1 MLHFLLIALFS
12 LSLSRDI
19 IRNLP
24 YNIYQIEDMNQY
36 ETKNLPEGN
45 RFYIKL
51 PKNIEKDTTFYLT
64 IPKDIT
70 LFPIYSSEFSEKPKD
85 EEIINTN
92 YKNEIQLK
100 NRENQEYSIYSFNI
114 EKSDSY
120 KVLYFQ
126 NNEALNYLSFFA
138 SNADLTSTNYD
149 IINYNMRSNQFT
161 LEAGYTRYFVVKLI
175 PEDEN
180 LEIDINAFYPYD
192 YNHNSYIYP
201 DFSLGYYL
209 FSNEND
215 PDITNQNKY
224 QILPYSST
232 NYDYDRYQKR
242 IYDLKNTNKFQYL
255 GIKIENRI
263 DILQSLSI
271 LVRPEYSLP
280 WWAIL
285 LIIVGVIIFIIITAL
300 CLRTEQ
306 GRAFCAYLLIL
317 CICCG
322 DNHRR

>member
-1 MLHFLLIALFS
+1 MLHFLLITLFSFS
-12 LSLSRDI
+12 LSLDI

-24 YNIYQIEDMNQY
+24 YNIYQVEDMNQY

-85 EEIINTN
+85 EEIINTD

-138 SNADLTSTNYD
+138 SNADLTSTTPDRINYD
-149 IINYNMRSNQFT
+149 RRSNPFT
-161 LEAGYTRYFVVKLI
+161 ISKKDTRYFVVKLVRD
-175 PEDEN
+175 DEN
-180 LEIDINAFYPYD
+180 LEIDINADYP
-192 YNHNSYIYP
+192 IGFYP

-209 FSNEND
+209 YNNETD
-215 PDITNQNKY
+215 PDITKRKY
-224 QILPYSST
+224 TNLGYSSS
-232 NYDYDRYQKR
+232 NYDYDRYQNR
-242 IYDLKNTNKFQYL
+242 VYDLKNTNKFQYL
-255 GIKIENRI
+255 GIKIENKI
-263 DILQSLSI
+263 DIRQSLSI
-271 LVRPEYSLP
+271 LVRPEYSLA

-285 LIIVGVIIFIIITAL
+285 LIVVGVIIFIIITAL

-306 GRAFCAYLLIL
+306 GRAFCACLLIL

>member
-12 LSLSRDI
+12 LSLSLDI

-24 YNIYQIEDMNQY
+24 YNIYQVEDMNQY

-85 EEIINTN
+85 EEIINTD

-138 SNADLTSTNYD
+138 SNADLTSTTLDLITYD
-149 IINYNMRSNQFT
+149 RRSNPFT
-161 LEAGYTRYFVVKLI
+161 ISKKDTRYFVVKLVRD
-175 PEDEN
+175 DEN
-180 LEIDINAFYPYD
+180 LVIDINADYPTGF
-192 YNHNSYIYP
+192 SYP
-201 DFSLGYYL
+201 DFSLGCYL
-209 FSNEND
+209 YNKGID
-215 PDITNQNKY
+215 QRKYTN
-224 QILPYSST
+224 LGYSSS
-232 NYDYDRYQKR
+232 NYDRYQNR
-242 IYDLKNTNKFQYL
+242 VYDLKNTNKFQYL
-255 GIKIENRI
+255 GIKIENKI
-263 DILQSLSI
+263 DIPQSLSI
-271 LVRPEYSLP
+271 LVRPEYSLA

-285 LIIVGVIIFIIITAL
+285 LIVVGVIIFIIITAL

-306 GRAFCAYLLIL
+306 GRAFCACLLIL

-322 DNHRR
+322 NNHRR

>member
-1 MLHFLLIALFS
+1 MLHFLLITLFSFS
-12 LSLSRDI
+12 LSLDI

-24 YNIYQIEDMNQY
+24 YNIYQVEDMNQY

-85 EEIINTN
+85 EEIINTD

-138 SNADLTSTNYD
+138 SNADLTSTTPDRINYD
-149 IINYNMRSNQFT
+149 SRSSHT
-161 LEAGYTRYFVVKLI
+161 LAARDTRYFVVKLDLK
-175 PEDEN
+175 DEN
-180 LEIDINAFYPYD
+180 LVIDINADYPTY
-192 YNHNSYIYP
+192 HNYP

-209 FSNEND
+209 FNTETD
-215 PDITNQNKY
+215 PYITNPSKY
-224 QILPYSST
+224 SILGYSSS
-232 NYDYDRYQKR
+232 NYDHYQNR
-242 IYDLKNTNKFQYL
+242 VYDLKNTNKFQYL
-255 GIKIENRI
+255 GIKIENKI

-306 GRAFCAYLLIL
+306 GRAFCACLLIL

-322 DNHRR
+322 GSSRR